1 MIENILMLLGLGA
14 LNIVCFFVGAKIG
27 QKVVRGEDINLPT
40 LNPIEIIKERKDK
53 KEAEWE
59 QERIN
64 TILQNIEAYDGTA
77 NGQKE
82 VPRG

>member
-1 MIENILMLLGLGA
+1 MEILLILITGTLCV
-14 LNIVCFFVGAKIG
+14 VCFLIGAKVG
-27 QKVVRGEDINLPT
+27 QTVARGEEVKLPT
-40 LNPIEIIKERKDK
+40 LNPIEVIRERKDK

-59 QERIN
+59 QDRIN
-64 TILQNIEAYDGTA
+64 TILQNVESYDGTA